1 MVIVTKRILLCGL
14 ILLVNACVYYPH
26 PFYNGGYGGGSYYNG
41 GHGNHYRGHN
51 GHRHG
56 GYSYRER

>member
-26 PFYNGGYGGGSYYNG
+26 TFYNRGYGGESYYNE
-41 GHGNHYRGHN
+41 GHGNHYRGHY

-56 GYSYRER
+56 GDGYRER